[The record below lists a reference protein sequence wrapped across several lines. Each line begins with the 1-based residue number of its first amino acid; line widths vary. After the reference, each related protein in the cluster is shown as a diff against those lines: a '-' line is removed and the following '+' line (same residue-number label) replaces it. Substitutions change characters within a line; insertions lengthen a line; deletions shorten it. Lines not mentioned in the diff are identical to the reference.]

1 MTFPLED
8 EFGDIVQKARDRRPW
23 SQAELARETGLS
35 SSVVMRIE
43 NCDLI
48 PDAVDIAKIAKA
60 LDLHE
65 PSLQAIANGKW
76 EPEKQPELCGDFEV
90 VCLQVFMGS
99 YPVKCYLLICK
110 KTRMTAIVDTGG
122 NPKEI
127 INAAK
132 QWGVTPGM
140 VLLTHTHPDHAGGL
154 NVLLKQWPLK
164 VYVGKK
170 EPRSGMSGSPHY
182 VEDGEKIQLGALTVE
197 AIQTPGHTPGGVSYR
212 LGSVVFSG
220 DCIFAGSM
228 GRANTSWSALYQ
240 SVSQRLLAFPNETR
254 LLPGHGPATTV
265 GEEKLH
271 NPFFFYKK

>member
-1 MTFPLED
+1 MTFHLED
-8 EFGDIVQKARDRRPW
+8 EFGDIVQKGRGRRPW
-23 SQAELARETGLS
+23 SQAELARETDLT

-76 EPEKQPELCGDFEV
+76 EPEKQTELDGDFEV

-110 KTRMTAIVDTGG
+110 KTGMTAIVDTGG

-127 INAAK
+127 IKAAK
-132 QWGVTPGM
+132 QRGVTPELI
-140 VLLTHTHPDHAGGL
+140 LLTHTHPDHAGGL

-164 VYVGKK
+164 VYVDKK
-170 EPRSGMSGSPHY
+170 EPRAGMGGVHHY
-182 VEDGEKIQLGALTVE
+182 VADGEKIQLGALTIEVIE
-197 AIQTPGHTPGGVSYR
+197 TPGHTPGGVSYR
-212 LGSVVFSG
+212 LDTVVFSG

-228 GRANTSWSALYQ
+228 GRANASWSALYE
-240 SVSQRLLAFPNETR
+240 SVSQGLLTFPDETR
-254 LLPGHGPATTV
+254 ILPGHGPATTV
-265 GEEKLH
+265 GEEKRH
-271 NPFFFYKK
+271 NPFFFQGN